1 MGPITQII
9 FIYIIKYFVDN
20 SNYILFERYSRWIL
34 YFNMLPV
41 YPLDGGKLINLI
53 LCRFISYYKAF
64 QITIYTSYFLFL
76 SCFFTII
83 LLNFNLILFLIF
95 FLLGITL
102 FKEIK
107 KSLLYYQRFL
117 YERYINNYHFK
128 KIKKITK
135 LNEMK
140 RDTIHIISNIPE
152 KEYLHMY
159 FTYI

>member
-9 FIYIIKYFVDN
+9 FIYIVKHFIDS

-34 YFNMLPV
+34 YFNMLPI

-76 SCFFTII
+76 SCFLTIN
-83 LLNFNLILFLIF
+83 LLNFNLVLFLTF

-107 KSLLYYQRFL
+107 KSLSIVKLCCNCGVVLSDFTRTT
-117 YERYINNYHFK
+117 I
-128 KIKKITK
+128 
-135 LNEMK
+135 LNEFGGK
-140 RDTIHIISNIPE
+140 S
-152 KEYLHMY
+152 LW
-159 FTYI
+159 